1 MLFIPVT
8 VFVLAANELLMTSV
22 YGKSSNL
29 ANSSLMLGSLL
40 IYFVGYMVMFS
51 WLLSHM
57 GKSVLTMLNTLVC
70 LALHVALMILFVP
83 VLNLGILGVLLAVI
97 IAAAIYDI
105 LNLLELSKILS
116 NRQEYLKTFLMPLL
130 SSAIAGVL
138 VFLIGRLLAGLIG
151 EILTLVICIVVFWVV
166 YMIAMIFLRGVRAH
180 ELRKVF
186 LGQLFYGIATMI
198 QTEERYEG

>member
-1 MLFIPVT
+1 
-8 VFVLAANELLMTSV
+8 
-22 YGKSSNL
+22 
-29 ANSSLMLGSLL
+29 
-40 IYFVGYMVMFS
+40 MVMFS

-83 VLNLGILGVLLAVI
+83 VLSLGILGVLLAVI